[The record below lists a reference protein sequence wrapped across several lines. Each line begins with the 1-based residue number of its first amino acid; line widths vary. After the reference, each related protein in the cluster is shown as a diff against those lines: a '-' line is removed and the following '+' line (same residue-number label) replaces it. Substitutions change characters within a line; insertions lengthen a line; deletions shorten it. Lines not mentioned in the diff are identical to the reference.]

1 MTQVPDRLGP
11 YELIAPLGAG
21 GMGEVYQAR
30 DVRLNRVVAIKVLA
44 TGALERPQARE
55 RFERE
60 ARAIAALNHPHICTL
75 HDIGHDAGVDFLVM
89 EYVDGKTLA
98 ARLADAVAGPLPID
112 EAIRYARQIAEAI
125 DAAHRAGITHR
136 DLKPSNI
143 MLTKSGAKLLD
154 FGVAK
159 LRRPAPAIAGLQEDS
174 THTLDITREGAL
186 VGTVRY
192 MAPEVLDGKP
202 ADARSDLFSY
212 GTVVYEMVTGKPAFN
227 GSSDA
232 RLVAAILNE
241 EPPPILTVRPEAP
254 PAIDWIVR
262 TCLAKDPDE
271 RWQDARD
278 VVRQLRLIDQGHAE
292 RLPTPTPLPAE
303 RPAPRR
309 GRTRWRWA
317 APALLAT
324 VLASVAAVIAYRWF
338 GVAPPPPHL
347 VALPCRGDA
356 APNSARAFCDGLS
369 AVLVDGLI
377 RLTRSHRLQVTP
389 YSYVPRRQDIRT
401 PEDALRILGATRVL
415 QAGVQRAD
423 DGRLRLEYRLAD
435 PTGSAPSVSQTFTVD
450 PQEPLT
456 ARYPIT
462 AWLVR
467 NLALDLQHAER
478 EALVRSGTTIAA
490 HGSYLVGRGYDVYSI
505 SRFANPLAEGDSA
518 VTDLA
523 IEAFERAVQQDSSYA
538 DAYAALG
545 LAYWKRH
552 EQSGDRAWRDRA
564 RTACE
569 QAIRLQPAS
578 SRGHACLGTILF
590 GTGESRAA
598 AAPFER
604 SVEAD
609 PTDDEANVWLGRV
622 YEASGDSANAERVYR
637 RAVEHRPHYS
647 AVHQRLGNYY
657 MRQGR
662 YGEARDAFTR
672 ALGLI
677 PPNARGYAIL
687 AVPSM
692 YLGDYDRAVA
702 SLRKSVQIHPTPE
715 GYVNWAMTL
724 YRMRRF
730 EEAAALMEKALE
742 LGERLTPAR
751 RQHLLLGNLARAYYW
766 NGRRAQA
773 DRLFAEAID
782 LAEQEVKAQPTAR
795 DVRIA
800 VADYYAKRRRFTEAR
815 EHLREVG
822 VLLNHPLRPGD
833 PHQLFFAAIVHNQLG
848 DRAAALA
855 WLERAVYWGV
865 PIAELRASVELDNLR
880 SDPSFQALVQR

>member
-30 DVRLNRVVAIKVLA
+30 DVRLDRIVAIKVLA
-44 TGALERPQARE
+44 AGALERPQARE

-60 ARAIAALNHPHICTL
+60 ARAIAALNHPHICIL

-89 EYVDGKTLA
+89 EYVEGKTLA
-98 ARLADAVAGPLPID
+98 ARLAGAIGPLPID

-159 LRRPAPAIAGLQEDS
+159 LRRPAPAAGGLPDAS
-174 THTLDITREGAL
+174 THTLEITREGAL

-212 GTVVYEMVTGKPAFN
+212 GAVVYEMVTGIPAFT
-227 GSSDA
+227 GTSDA
-232 RLVAAILNE
+232 RLVAAILND
-241 EPPPILTVRPEAP
+241 EPPAIFTVRPETP
-254 PAIDWIVR
+254 PALDWIVR

-278 VVRQLRLIDQGHAE
+278 VVRQLKLIDQGQLD
-292 RLPTPTPLPAE
+292 RVPTPVPAA
-303 RPAPRR
+303 RPATRR
-309 GRTRWRWA
+309 WRTRWRWA
-317 APALLAT
+317 AAALLT
-324 VLASVAAVIAYRWF
+324 VLAIAVSLLAYRWL
-338 GVAPPPPHL
+338 GSAPPPPPPHL

-356 APNSARAFCDGLS
+356 APPSARAFCDGLS
-369 AVLVDGLI
+369 AVLVDGLV

-389 YSYVPRRQDIRT
+389 YAHALRRQDIRT
-401 PEDALRILGATRVL
+401 PADALRTLGATRVL
-415 QAGVQRAD
+415 QAGVQAE
-423 DGRLRLEYRLAD
+423 DGKLRLEYRLAD
-435 PTGSAPSVSQTFTVD
+435 PTAAQPTVSQTFIVD
-450 PQEPLT
+450 PHEPLT
-456 ARYPIT
+456 ARYPIA

-467 NLALDLQHAER
+467 NLELDLNHSDR
-478 EALVRSGTTIAA
+478 EVLVRSATMAA
-490 HGSYLVGRGYDVYSI
+490 HGSYLLGRGYDVYSV
-505 SRFANPLAEGDSA
+505 SRTADPLAGDPAMTDRA
-518 VTDLA
+518 V
-523 IEAFERAVQQDSSYA
+523 EAFERAVQQDSSYA
-538 DAYAALG
+538 DAHAALG
-545 LAYWKRH
+545 LAYVRKFHHSR
-552 EQSGDRAWRDRA
+552 DRAWRDRA

-569 QAIRLQPAS
+569 RAVELQSNLGRA
-578 SRGHACLGTILF
+578 HACLADLQDTPRD
-590 GTGESRAA
+590 RAA
-598 AAPFER
+598 SLER
-604 SVEAD
+604 AFEAD
-609 PTDDEANVWLGRV
+609 PTDDDAILSLAAA
-622 YEASGDSANAERVYR
+622 YESQADAAAAERVYR
-637 RAVEHRPHYS
+637 RAIGHRPHYF
-647 AVHQRLGNYY
+647 ALHQRLGNYY

-662 YGEARDAFTR
+662 YRDARDAFTQ

-692 YLGDYDRAVA
+692 YLGDYDRALA
-702 SLRKSVQIHPTPE
+702 ALRKSVQIYPTPE

-730 EEAAALMEKALE
+730 ADAATLMEKALA
-742 LGERLTPAR
+742 LDQRPAPAG

-766 NGRRAQA
+766 SGRRGEA
-773 DRLFAEAID
+773 DRKFAEAIER
-782 LAEQEVKAQPTAR
+782 AEHELKAQPTAR
-795 DVRIA
+795 PDLRIA
-800 VADYYAKRRRFTEAR
+800 VADYYAKRRRWTEAR
-815 EHLREVG
+815 THVREVG
-822 VLLNHPLRPGD
+822 VLLNHPLRPSD

-855 WLERAVYWGV
+855 WLERALYWGV
-865 PIAELRASVELDNLR
+865 PLSELRASVELDNLR
-880 SDPSFQALVQR
+880 NDPAFQALVPR